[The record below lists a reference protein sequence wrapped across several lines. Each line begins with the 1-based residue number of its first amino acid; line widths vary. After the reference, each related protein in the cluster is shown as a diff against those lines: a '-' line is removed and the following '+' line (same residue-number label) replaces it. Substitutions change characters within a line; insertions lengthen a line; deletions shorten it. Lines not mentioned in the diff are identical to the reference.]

1 MPGESSGYYQPYGE
15 SAAKRDG
22 EGGGARKRRKLRGA
36 FGLHGNAP
44 GERLGEGT
52 RSEAQGKWFHKGS
65 FAAWKKK
72 ALGDGALA
80 APRGDLAL
88 NWRRTKSYCFSYYNV
103 TFYLIYQSV
112 PIG

>member
-1 MPGESSGYYQPYGE
+1 M
-15 SAAKRDG
+15 ARG
-22 EGGGARKRRKLRGA
+22 EGR
-36 FGLHGNAP
+36 GNAGSCEGLVVSMETHQERGWVKEPRVRPRENGFTKGASRP
-44 GERLGEGT
+44 G
-52 RSEAQGKWFHKGS
+52 
-65 FAAWKKK
+65 KKK

-112 PIG
+112 PVG